1 MTSIKLEPTRTATAR
16 IEDDLAQPY
25 MVHGTDISGRLVR
38 LGAAVNGIATVHPY
52 PAPIAALL
60 SEAAALAA
68 AMASSLKFE
77 GKLIL
82 QTQSDGPVSM
92 LVADVTTD
100 GALRGY
106 AQFDAAAYDA
116 LSMHDFRSLM
126 GKGYIAFTVDQGQY
140 TERYQGIVDLS
151 GASLAECL
159 EHYFHQSDQVD
170 MIVRVAADRDAAGAW
185 RAGAI
190 LAQRLPEIGGEGELV
205 DGAAAREAWDRALAF
220 VNSVRPDEL
229 TDAHLPAQALLY
241 RLFHEDGVR
250 VADTQA
256 LRHDCQCS
264 EDRLKTVL
272 LSLSPEEMADCFVDG
287 VVSSTCEFC
296 NTTYTFT
303 PEDLA
308 VTLQ

>member
-1 MTSIKLEPTRTATAR
+1 MTTAITLDQTASTL
-16 IEDDLAQPY
+16 DDNLAQPY

-38 LGAAVNGIATVHPY
+38 LGSAIDDIVTVHDY
-52 PAPIAALL
+52 PAPVAALL

-82 QTQSDGPVSM
+82 QTQSDGPVGM

-106 AQFDAAAYDA
+106 AQFDEADYSA
-116 LSMHDFRSLM
+116 LSMHDFRSLV

-151 GASLAECL
+151 GANLAECIQ
-159 EHYFHQSDQVD
+159 HYFHQSDQVD
-170 MIVRVAADRDAAGAW
+170 MTVRVAADRDSAGKW

-190 LAQRLPEIGGEGELV
+190 LAQRLPEIGGEGEV
-205 DGAAAREAWDRALAF
+205 SDGAAARDAWDRALAF
-220 VNSVRPDEL
+220 INSVQPDEL
-229 TDAHLPAQALLY
+229 TDADLPTKPCCIACSTKTACGFPTAGFCAMVPVFRRSLENRIAVAERGRAGGLLH
-241 RLFHEDGVR
+241 RR
-250 VADTQA
+250 
-256 LRHDCQCS
+256 
-264 EDRLKTVL
+264 
-272 LSLSPEEMADCFVDG
+272 

-296 NTTYTFT
+296 NTTYAFT

>member
-1 MTSIKLEPTRTATAR
+1 MTTAITLDQTASTL
-16 IEDDLAQPY
+16 DDNLAQPY

-38 LGAAVNGIATVHPY
+38 LGSAIDDIVTVHDY

-82 QTQSDGPVSM
+82 QTQSDGPVGM

-106 AQFDAAAYDA
+106 AQFNEADYSA
-116 LSMHDFRSLM
+116 LSMHDFRSLV

-151 GASLAECL
+151 GANLAECIQ
-159 EHYFHQSDQVD
+159 HYFHQSDQVD
-170 MIVRVAADRDAAGAW
+170 MTVRVAADRDSAGKW

-190 LAQRLPEIGGEGELV
+190 LAQRLPEIGGEGEV
-205 DGAAAREAWDRALAF
+205 SDGAAARDAWDRALAF
-220 VNSVRPDEL
+220 INSVQPDEL
-229 TDAHLPAQALLY
+229 TDADLPTETLLY

-250 VADTQA
+250 VSDRQA
-256 LRHDCQCS
+256 LRHACQCS

-272 LSLSPEEMADCFVDG
+272 LSLSEEELADCFIDG

-296 NTTYTFT
+296 NTTYVFK

>member
-1 MTSIKLEPTRTATAR
+1 MTTEINLGQTASTLE
-16 IEDDLAQPY
+16 DNLAQPY

-38 LGAAVNGIATVHPY
+38 LGSAVDDIINVHDY
-52 PAPIAALL
+52 PAPVAALL

-82 QTQSDGPVSM
+82 QTQSDGPVGM

-106 AQFDAAAYDA
+106 AQFDAAAYTA
-116 LSMHDFRSLM
+116 LSMHDFRSLV

-140 TERYQGIVDLS
+140 SERYQGIVDLS
-151 GASLAECL
+151 GSNLAECIQ
-159 EHYFHQSDQVD
+159 HYFHQSDQVD
-170 MIVRVAADRDAAGAW
+170 MTVRVSSDRDSAGKW

-190 LAQRLPEIGGEGELV
+190 LAQRLPEIGGEGEV
-205 DGAAAREAWDRALAF
+205 SDGDAAQDAWDRALAF
-220 VNSVRPDEL
+220 INSVQPDEL
-229 TDAHLPAQALLY
+229 TDADLPAETLLY

-250 VADTQA
+250 VSERQA

-272 LSLSPEEMADCFVDG
+272 LSLSAEELADCFIDG

-296 NTTYTFT
+296 NTTYAFT

>member
-1 MTSIKLEPTRTATAR
+1 MTTINLEPATATL
-16 IEDDLAQPY
+16 EDNLAQPY

-38 LGAAVNGIATVHPY
+38 LGSTVNEIATVHDY
-52 PAPIAALL
+52 PAPVAALL
-60 SEAAALAA
+60 AEVAALAA

-106 AQFDAAAYDA
+106 AQFDEAAYKA
-116 LSMHDFRSLM
+116 LSMHDFRSLV

-151 GASLAECL
+151 GANLAECIQ
-159 EHYFHQSDQVD
+159 HYFHQSDQVD
-170 MIVRVAADRDAAGAW
+170 MTVRVAADRDSAGAW

-190 LAQRLPEIGGEGELV
+190 LAQRLPEIGGEGEV
-205 DGAAAREAWDRALAF
+205 ADGAAARDAWDRALAF
-220 VNSVRPDEL
+220 INSVQADEL
-229 TDAHLPAQALLY
+229 TDVNLPAQTLLY

-250 VADTQA
+250 VSETQA
-256 LRHDCQCS
+256 LRHQCQCS

-272 LSLSPEEMADCFVDG
+272 LSLSAEELADCFVDG
-287 VVSSTCEFC
+287 FISSTCEFC
-296 NTTYTFT
+296 NTTYRFS
-303 PEDLA
+303 PDDLA

>member
-1 MTSIKLEPTRTATAR
+1 MTTEINLGQTASTLE
-16 IEDDLAQPY
+16 DNLAQPY

-38 LGAAVNGIATVHPY
+38 LGSAVDGIINVHDY
-52 PAPIAALL
+52 PAPVAALL

-82 QTQSDGPVSM
+82 QTQSDGPVGM

-106 AQFDAAAYDA
+106 AQFDAAAYTA
-116 LSMHDFRSLM
+116 LSMHDFRSLV

-140 TERYQGIVDLS
+140 SERYQGIVDLS
-151 GASLAECL
+151 GSNLAECIQ
-159 EHYFHQSDQVD
+159 HYFHQSDQVD
-170 MIVRVAADRDAAGAW
+170 MTVRVSSDRDSAGKW

-190 LAQRLPEIGGEGELV
+190 LAQRLPEIGGEGEV
-205 DGAAAREAWDRALAF
+205 SDGDAAQDAWDRALAF
-220 VNSVRPDEL
+220 INSVQPEEL
-229 TDAHLPAQALLY
+229 TDADLPAETLLY

-250 VADTQA
+250 VSERQA

-272 LSLSPEEMADCFVDG
+272 LSLSAEELADCFIDG

-296 NTTYTFT
+296 NTTYAFT